1 MTPARQPHRIYLA
14 GSWKNQQEII
24 LIRDILKAQGHAVD
38 CFASEENGR
47 ISFNWSKLADIQ
59 EKLPTMDAKDMLAVP
74 RVQEAFREDRKWI
87 DWCDICIL
95 TLPSGKSS
103 HLEAG
108 YAKGTGKIMVIFG
121 DLQKGDFDVMYGF
134 ADAIFRCDEIDQ
146 MIDFVNGCASHSS
159 QPVVEFTAYGNCP
172 SNTDR
177 CPEIDC
183 DTCRKSINSSQAVP
197 ETMPDIGR
205 GGCLC
210 DSCLADCIRH
220 NVRQQEERR

>member
-1 MTPARQPHRIYLA
+1 MTDRKQPHPQRCETCKKYSERTHPIYE
-14 GSWKNQQEII
+14 GNII
-24 LIRDILKAQGHAVD
+24 AFCGEERTQVETKAITCNH
-38 CFASEENGR
+38 
-47 ISFNWSKLADIQ
+47 
-59 EKLPTMDAKDMLAVP
+59 
-74 RVQEAFREDRKWI
+74 
-87 DWCDICIL
+87 
-95 TLPSGKSS
+95 
-103 HLEAG
+103 
-108 YAKGTGKIMVIFG
+108 
-121 DLQKGDFDVMYGF
+121 
-134 ADAIFRCDEIDQ
+134 
-146 MIDFVNGCASHSS
+146 GCASHSS
-159 QPVVEFTAYGNCP
+159 QPVVEFTAYGDCP